1 MNPTEAELPG
11 PVARKGEAMKRITL
25 VLSLLAFSQL
35 ALAET
40 PFQFAAPNLRAPDDP
55 NVNGIRFALFHGSN
69 QRVRGVDLGFLSLS
83 ETADLSGFSAVL
95 GMGKLG
101 GDLHGCATGLIN
113 VHSGRDTG
121 LNAAFVNRVDTVASG
136 ANLGFVNVTD
146 GYTMVD
152 LGGVNVSDRAT
163 VQVGFLNVARKLTG
177 VQLGFLNLAE
187 NGFLPM
193 FPFFNFPKN

>member
-1 MNPTEAELPG
+1 
-11 PVARKGEAMKRITL
+11 MKRIIL
-25 VLSLLAFSQL
+25 VFLLLVFSEA

-55 NVNGIRFALFHGSN
+55 NVSGIRFAVIHGKN
-69 QRVRGVDLGFLSLS
+69 QSVRGIDLGFLSLS
-83 ETADLSGFSAVL
+83 ETGNLSGLSAVL

-101 GDLHGCATGLIN
+101 GDMSGCATGLIN
-113 VHSGRDTG
+113 VHTGRDTG
-121 LNAAFVNRVDTVASG
+121 LNAAFVNRVDTVKSG
-136 ANLGFVNVTD
+136 ANVGFVNIAD

-152 LGGVNVSDRAT
+152 LGGLNVSDRSS
-163 VQVGFLNVARKLTG
+163 VQLGFINVTRKLKG
-177 VQLGFLNLAE
+177 VQIGFLNLAE

>member
-1 MNPTEAELPG
+1 
-11 PVARKGEAMKRITL
+11 MKRII
-25 VLSLLAFSQL
+25 LAFILLVFSKA

-55 NVNGIRFALFHGSN
+55 NVSGIRFTLFHGQN
-69 QRVRGVDLGFLSLS
+69 QSVRGVDLGFLSLS
-83 ETADLSGFSAVL
+83 ETRNLSGLSAVL
-95 GMGKLG
+95 GMGKLN
-101 GDLHGCATGLIN
+101 GDMSGCATGLIN

-121 LNAAFVNRVDTVASG
+121 LNAAFVNRINTLESG
-136 ANLGFVNVTD
+136 ANFGFVNVTD

-152 LGGVNVSDRAT
+152 LGGLNVSDRSS
-163 VQVGFLNVARKLTG
+163 VQLGFINVTRKLTG
-177 VQLGFLNLAE
+177 VQIGFLNLAE